1 MKRYIRTSLIFALL
15 LLTTSTSFS
24 LPAFNDLCRS
34 RGIPLP
40 DKDADKIILPIEKP
54 EIPEEP
60 EIHEYSP
67 RPEITEDTVEYV
79 VVLLP
84 PMYSRTMYRYVL
96 KDGRVFYTDIN
107 YFPEITNNNEDQII
121 NKSNLTNTVKKT
133 VSQASAVNMTIKDW
147 KQSEL
152 QTKIAI
158 CDICINYASEH
169 NLLNFKIDN
178 EITLKYYSQGLFSF
192 IESFSASD
200 DAIINETKLK
210 NVISSAILMMGWANK

>member
-67 RPEITEDTVEYV
+67 RPEITEETVDYV

-84 PMYSRTMYRYVL
+84 PIYKHTMYRYML
-96 KDGRVFYTDIN
+96 KDGRVFYTDVN
-107 YFPEITNNNEDQII
+107 YFPKLYEDISLPQIH
-121 NKSNLTNTVKKT
+121 TKT
-133 VSQASAVNMTIKDW
+133 
-147 KQSEL
+147 
-152 QTKIAI
+152 
-158 CDICINYASEH
+158 NYASNIKPRANQYDYEDDDYDKDNYDYKTEPTKEYKQAIPETNGTVNIAPTGKKYH
-169 NLLNFKIDN
+169 NLTGCRTVRREYKT
-178 EITLKYYSQGLFSF
+178 ITLQQAKTLGYTPCGVC
-192 IESFSASD
+192 D
-200 DAIINETKLK
+200 PPIN
-210 NVISSAILMMGWANK
+210 